1 MRARP
6 SPSQRLEAPLANIL
20 PLITLPDP
28 LLRST
33 STLIERVDDDL
44 ERLIDDMFLTM
55 YEAPGI
61 GLAAVQVGVPRRLL
75 IMDVSKGEEE
85 PRAPIVMIN
94 PELLKVESEELRL
107 HEEGCLSIPEI
118 YAEVERPNAVRMRY
132 LDRAGLRQEMLC
144 EGILSTVVQHELDHL
159 DGKLF
164 IDYLSRLK
172 RDRIVRKFVKAERIK
187 A

>member
-1 MRARP
+1 VAHT
-6 SPSQRLEAPLANIL
+6 L

-28 LLRST
+28 LLRAVSAP
-33 STLIERVDDDL
+33 IERVDADL
-44 ERLIDDMFLTM
+44 ERLIDNMFVTM

-75 IMDVSKGEEE
+75 IMDVSKGEDE
-85 PRAPIVMIN
+85 PKAPIVMIN
-94 PELLKVESEELRL
+94 PELLAVESDLLRL
-107 HEEGCLSIPEI
+107 HEEGCLSIPDI
-118 YAEVERPNAVRMRY
+118 YAEVERPNVVRMRY
-132 LDRAGLRQEMLC
+132 LDRAGQPQEMLC
-144 EGILSTVVQHELDHL
+144 EGLLATVVQHELDHL

-172 RDRIVRKFVKAERIK
+172 RDRIVRKFVKAERAK